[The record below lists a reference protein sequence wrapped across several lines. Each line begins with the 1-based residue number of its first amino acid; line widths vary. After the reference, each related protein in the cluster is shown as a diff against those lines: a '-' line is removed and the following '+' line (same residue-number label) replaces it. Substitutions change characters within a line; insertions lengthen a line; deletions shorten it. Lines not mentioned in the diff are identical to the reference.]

1 MDKKL
6 LIVDDDFAI
15 RSFLDEALKDAGYT
29 VNIAGDGK
37 AALKHLN
44 DNNVDLII
52 TDLKMPEVDGLEL
65 LLKVKE
71 DHPGTGLLLMSAYGT
86 VEDAV
91 KAMKD
96 GAFDFVTKPFSITEI
111 ETRVKRYFEFDDLR
125 TENFE
130 LKKKVSSDEKFRTL
144 IGSSEKMVEI
154 YNKIELVAKSD
165 VSVLITGESG
175 TGKELVAR
183 EIHQNSPRTTNP
195 YLQINCAAIPE
206 NLVESSLFGFEKGAF
221 TGALKTTNGV
231 FQEAHSGSLLLDEVS
246 EIPLNIQAKLLRVLQ
261 EKEVSRVGSYE
272 PIHVDVRII
281 ATSNR
286 NVIKMVEDKEFRED
300 LYYRLNVFSIEI
312 PPLRKRMEDVP
323 LLVDHFLKKLCDKY
337 NQDKKQ
343 MQPQA
348 LDKLFSHSW
357 PGNVRE
363 LLNVMERAFL
373 YSGKENMVND
383 SHITLEPAS
392 SSPLGINSHF
402 DGNSSIDEIE
412 RRAIFATLRKTKNNR
427 TKASKILDI
436 SVRTLRNKLNLYK
449 EKNILPAEFILGED
463 VLDQEE

>member
-15 RSFLDEALKDAGYT
+15 RSFLDEALKDAGYS
-29 VNIAGDGK
+29 VEMAGDGK
-37 AALKHLN
+37 AALKHLSEN
-44 DNNVDLII
+44 KVDLII
-52 TDLKMPEVDGLEL
+52 TDLKMPEINGLEL
-65 LLKVKE
+65 LSKVKE
-71 DHPGTGLLLMSAYGT
+71 KHSGTGLLLMSAYGT
-86 VEDAV
+86 VDDAV

-125 TENFE
+125 TENVE
-130 LKKKVSSDEKFRTL
+130 LKKKVSSEEKFRTL
-144 IGSSEKMVEI
+144 VGSSEKMVEVF
-154 YNKIELVAKSD
+154 NRIELVAQSD

-183 EIHQNSPRTTNP
+183 AIHQNSQRDTNP

-206 NLVESSLFGFEKGAF
+206 NLVESSLFGYEKGAF

-231 FQEAHSGSLLLDEVS
+231 FQEANSGSLLLDEVT
-246 EIPLNIQAKLLRVLQ
+246 EIPLNMQAKLLRVLQ
-261 EKEVSRVGSYE
+261 EKEVSRVGSYDTVK
-272 PIHVDVRII
+272 VDVRIV

-312 PPLRKRMEDVP
+312 PPLRKRMEDIP
-323 LLVDHFLKKLCDKY
+323 LLVDHFLNKLCNKY
-337 NQDKKQ
+337 NQSEKNI
-343 MQPQA
+343 QPSA
-348 LDKLFSHSW
+348 LDKLYSHSW

-363 LLNVMERAFL
+363 LVNVLERAFL
-373 YSGKENMVND
+373 YSGDSKFIDE
-383 SHITLEPAS
+383 SHISLEATNS
-392 SSPLGINSHF
+392 SQLGNYSHF
-402 DGNSSIDEIE
+402 DGDTSIEEIE
-412 RRAIFATLRKTKNNR
+412 RRAIYATLRKTKNNR

-449 EKNILPAEFILGED
+449 EKDILPAEFILGEEI
-463 VLDQEE
+463 VEQEE